1 MICVGS
7 VAMMNRAAALRRAA
21 ALSPSSVS
29 RSRSAV
35 GVRSYA
41 TAADGSSRS
50 GLGRFFLYS
59 TLGASLFYG
68 ISTVAAV
75 NNDRYQ
81 DFFVESVPGG
91 ERIMEYLDT
100 HDVGQE
106 IKNVNLGGY
115 GEKAI
120 DVTKTA
126 YGSVSGAVNRV
137 LSGDAGA
144 SESAG
149 DERDARLRVAEA
161 RDNVKAEA
169 EKLSQKAKS
178 GARKVEEEGESALK
192 AVQDKTSELLNR
204 AKAAADNAEAK
215 IRGETTEVKKDD
227 RNVLQRAVD
236 SIQIQTDI
244 GANTKAA
251 PSKSAAPGKGPKE
264 EVKTTYT
271 GELPVNHEPP
281 VGFAAPRRD
290 RGLQAPEHTNA
301 RLRPDPE
308 APKLPLLAPSI
319 KSLSA
324 SEPMIAQLA
333 GTIDELTTF
342 LKETPS
348 SGAVAKGVLENAQV
362 DLEKLSQRLETIK
375 REEAKRVENSL
386 AAQAKR
392 YEAQISKQSEEAAN
406 KLTSR
411 ESDWQKS
418 FEEERAK
425 QMEQFKEKLEKEL
438 ATQSKIINERLK
450 EEVIAQGIELQRRWM
465 KDIKS
470 KVEEE
475 RGGRL
480 AKLDELTT
488 ELKSLEKVSLDNSSV
503 LDENVSVHTLWT
515 AARAVQ
521 HALDDSSATKRPF
534 SEQLRVLKGTS
545 KARDDPVLAA
555 AIEALDASGA
565 ADTGVESFITLKQWF
580 DNKVGPRVRQV
591 SLVPSPETSGVLSYL
606 VSAALSPILFHKK
619 GLVQGEDVPSVL
631 ARAEYYL
638 DRKDLDSATRE
649 LNQLK
654 GWPKLL
660 ASDWLAA
667 SRKRLEVEQALDVV
681 QTEASLAS
689 LMVSA

>member
-1 MICVGS
+1 
-7 VAMMNRAAALRRAA
+7 MMNRAAALRRAA
-21 ALSPSSVS
+21 ALSPSSVA
-29 RSRSAV
+29 RSRTTA

-41 TAADGSSRS
+41 TGADGTSRS
-50 GLGRFFLYS
+50 GTGRFLLYS
-59 TLGASLFYG
+59 TLATTLFYG
-68 ISTVAAV
+68 VSIVAAL

-91 ERIMEYLDT
+91 ERIIDYLDT
-100 HDVGQE
+100 HDVSQE
-106 IKNVNLGGY
+106 IKNINFGGY
-115 GEKAI
+115 GEKAV
-120 DVTKTA
+120 DVTKAA
-126 YGSVSGAVNRV
+126 YGSVSGAVGRV

-149 DERDARLRVAEA
+149 DERDARLKVAET
-161 RDNVKAEA
+161 RNKAKDEA
-169 EKLSQKAKS
+169 ETLAQKIKSDAK
-178 GARKVEEEGESALK
+178 KVEEEDESAFK

-204 AKAAADNAEAK
+204 AKAAADKAEAK
-215 IRGETTEVKKDD
+215 VRGDATEVKRDG

-236 SIQIQTDI
+236 GVQVMTDI

-251 PSKSAAPGKGPKE
+251 PSKSASSGKGPQE
-264 EVKTTYT
+264 EVKETYI

-281 VGFAAPRRD
+281 AGYATPRRD
-290 RGLQAPEHTNA
+290 RGLRAPEQPIA

-319 KSLSA
+319 KSLSG

-333 GTIDELTTF
+333 STIDELTTF

-348 SGAVAKGVLENAQV
+348 SGAKAKGVLESAQI
-362 DLEKLSQRLETIK
+362 EFEQLSQRLETIK

-406 KLTSR
+406 KLSSR

-438 ATQSKIINERLK
+438 ATQSHIINERLK

-465 KDIKS
+465 KDINA

-480 AKLDELTT
+480 AKLDELAT

-503 LDENVSVHTLWT
+503 LDENLSVHTLWT
-515 AARAVQ
+515 AVRAVQ
-521 HALDDSSATKRPF
+521 HALDDSSATKVPF
-534 SEQLRVLKGTS
+534 AEQLRVLKGTS
-545 KARDDPVLAA
+545 KARDDPVHAA
-555 AIEALDASGA
+555 AIEALESSDAA
-565 ADTGVESFITLKQWF
+565 ETGVESFTTLKQWF

-591 SLVPSPETSGVLSYL
+591 SLVPSPETSGVLSHL
-606 VSAALSPILFHKK
+606 ASAALSPILFHKK

-660 ASDWLAA
+660 AQDWLTA
-667 SRKRLEVEQALDVV
+667 SRKRLEVQQALEVV

>member
-1 MICVGS
+1 
-7 VAMMNRAAALRRAA
+7 MMNRAAALRRAA
-21 ALSPSSVS
+21 ALSPSSVA
-29 RSRSAV
+29 RSHSV
-35 GVRSYA
+35 TGVRTYA
-41 TAADGSSRS
+41 TGADGSSRS
-50 GLGRFFLYS
+50 GAGRFLVYT
-59 TLGASLFYG
+59 TLGATLFYG
-68 ISTVAAV
+68 ISTVAAL

-91 ERIMEYLDT
+91 ERIIDYLDT

-106 IKNVNLGGY
+106 IKNINLGGY
-115 GEKAI
+115 GDKAI
-120 DVTKTA
+120 DVTKSA
-126 YGSVSGAVNRV
+126 YGSVSGAVGRV

-161 RDNVKAEA
+161 RDKAKAEA
-169 EKLSQKAKS
+169 DKLAQKAKT
-178 GARKVEEEGESALK
+178 GAKKAEDEAESALK

-204 AKAAADNAEAK
+204 AKAAADKAEAK
-215 IRGETTEVKKDD
+215 VRGEASEVKKDG

-236 SIQIQTDI
+236 SVQVMTDI

-251 PSKSAAPGKGPKE
+251 PSKSAAPGKGLKE
-264 EVKTTYT
+264 EIKETYT

-281 VGFAAPRRD
+281 AGYAAPRRD
-290 RGLQAPEHTNA
+290 RGLKAPEQPNA

-319 KSLSA
+319 KSLSG

-348 SGAVAKGVLENAQV
+348 SGAKAKGVLENAQI
-362 DLEKLSQRLETIK
+362 DLEQLSQRLETIK

-406 KLTSR
+406 KLSSR

-418 FEEERAK
+418 FEEERSK
-425 QMEQFKEKLEKEL
+425 QMQQFKEKLEKEL
-438 ATQSKIINERLK
+438 ATQSQIINERLK

-465 KDIKS
+465 KDIKA

-480 AKLDELTT
+480 AKLDELAT

-515 AARAVQ
+515 AVRAVQ
-521 HALDDSSATKRPF
+521 YALDDSSATKRPF
-534 SEQLRVLKGTS
+534 AEQLRVLKGTS
-545 KARDDPVLAA
+545 KARDDPVLSA

-565 ADTGVESFITLKQWF
+565 ADTGVESFTTLKQWF

-591 SLVPSPETSGVLSYL
+591 SLVPSPETSGVLSHL
-606 VSAALSPILFHKK
+606 ASAALSPILFHKK

-667 SRKRLEVEQALDVV
+667 SRKRLEVQQALEVV

>member
-1 MICVGS
+1 
-7 VAMMNRAAALRRAA
+7 MMNRAAALRKAA
-21 ALSPSSVS
+21 GLPSSVA
-29 RSRSAV
+29 RTRNTA
-35 GVRSYA
+35 GIRSYA
-41 TAADGSSRS
+41 TGVDGSSKS
-50 GLGRFFLYS
+50 GAGRFFVYTS
-59 TLGASLFYG
+59 LGATLFYG
-68 ISTVAAV
+68 VSTVAAL

-91 ERIMEYLDT
+91 ERIIDYLDT

-106 IKNVNLGGY
+106 IKNINLGGY
-115 GEKAI
+115 GEKAV
-120 DVTKTA
+120 DVTKHA
-126 YGSVSGAVNRV
+126 YGSVSDAVGRV
-137 LSGDAGA
+137 LGGDAGA

-149 DERDARLRVAEA
+149 DERDARLRVAEI
-161 RDNVKAEA
+161 RDKAKAEA
-169 EKLSQKAKS
+169 DGLVAKARA
-178 GARKVEEEGESALK
+178 GARKAEDEGESALK
-192 AVQDKTSELLNR
+192 TVQDKTSELLNR
-204 AKAAADNAEAK
+204 AKAAADKAEAK
-215 IRGETTEVKKDD
+215 VRGEATEVKRDG
-227 RNVLQRAVD
+227 RNFVQRAVD
-236 SIQIQTDI
+236 SVQVMTDI

-251 PSKSAAPGKGPKE
+251 PSKSSAPGKGPKE
-264 EVKTTYT
+264 QVKETYT

-281 VGFAAPRRD
+281 AGYAAPRRD
-290 RGLQAPEHTNA
+290 RGLKAPEHPNA
-301 RLRPDPE
+301 RLRPDPQ

-319 KSLSA
+319 KSLSG

-348 SGAVAKGVLENAQV
+348 SGAKAKGVLESAQI
-362 DLEKLSQRLETIK
+362 DLEHLSQRLETIK

-406 KLTSR
+406 KLSSR

-418 FEEERAK
+418 FEEERSK
-425 QMEQFKEKLEKEL
+425 QMQQFKEKLEKEL
-438 ATQSKIINERLK
+438 ATQSQIINERLK

-465 KDIKS
+465 KDIKA

-480 AKLDELTT
+480 AKLDELAT

-515 AARAVQ
+515 AVRAVQ

-534 SEQLRVLKGTS
+534 AEQLRVLKGTT
-545 KARDDPVLAA
+545 KARDDAVLSAA
-555 AIEALDASGA
+555 LEALDASGS
-565 ADTGVESFITLKQWF
+565 ADTGVESFTTLKQWF

-591 SLVPSPETSGVLSYL
+591 SLVPSPETSGVLSHL
-606 VSAALSPILFHKK
+606 ASAALSPILFHKK

-667 SRKRLEVEQALDVV
+667 SRKRLEVQQALEVV

>member
-1 MICVGS
+1 
-7 VAMMNRAAALRRAA
+7 MMNRAAALRRAA
-21 ALSPSSVS
+21 ALGPSSAA
-29 RSRSAV
+29 RSRSAA

-41 TAADGSSRS
+41 TGADASSRS
-50 GLGRFFLYS
+50 VTGRLLVYG
-59 TLGASLFYG
+59 TVGATLFYG
-68 ISTVAAV
+68 ISTVAAL
-75 NNDRYQ
+75 NNDRYNH
-81 DFFVESVPGG
+81 FFVESIPGG
-91 ERIMEYLDT
+91 ERIIDYLDT

-106 IKNVNLGGY
+106 IKNINLGGY
-115 GEKAI
+115 GDKAI

-126 YGSVSGAVNRV
+126 YDSVSGAVGRV
-137 LSGDAGA
+137 LGGDAGA
-144 SESAG
+144 GESVG

-161 RDNVKAEA
+161 RDKAKAEA
-169 EKLSQKAKS
+169 DKLAQKAKA
-178 GARKVEEEGESALK
+178 GAKKAEDEAESAFK
-192 AVQDKTSELLNR
+192 SVQDKTSELVNR
-204 AKAAADNAEAK
+204 AKAAAAKAEAK
-215 IRGETTEVKKDD
+215 VRGEAADAKADG
-227 RNVLQRAVD
+227 RNVIQRAVD
-236 SIQIQTDI
+236 SVQVMTDI

-264 EVKTTYT
+264 EVKQTYT

-281 VGFAAPRRD
+281 AGYAAPRRD
-290 RGLQAPEHTNA
+290 RGLQAPEQGAA

-319 KSLSA
+319 KSLSG

-348 SGAVAKGVLENAQV
+348 SGAKAKGVLENAQI
-362 DLEKLSQRLETIK
+362 DLEQLSQRLETIK

-392 YEAQISKQSEEAAN
+392 YEAQISQQSQEAAS
-406 KLTSR
+406 KLSSR

-438 ATQSKIINERLK
+438 ATQSQIINERLK

-465 KDIKS
+465 KDIKA

-480 AKLDELTT
+480 AKLDELAT

-503 LDENVSVHTLWT
+503 LDDNVSVHTLWT
-515 AARAVQ
+515 AVRAVQ

-534 SEQLRVLKGTS
+534 GEQLRVLKGTS
-545 KARDDPVLAA
+545 KARDDAVLSA
-555 AIEALDASGA
+555 AIETLDASGA
-565 ADTGVESFITLKQWF
+565 ADTGVESFTTLKQWF
-580 DNKVGPRVRQV
+580 DHKVGPRVRQV
-591 SLVPSPETSGVLSYL
+591 SLVPSPETAGVLSHL
-606 VSAALSPILFHKK
+606 ASAALSPILFHKK
-619 GLVQGEDVPSVL
+619 GLVPGDDVPSVI

-638 DRKDLDSATRE
+638 DRKDLDAATRE
-649 LNQLK
+649 LNQLQ

-667 SRKRLEVEQALDVV
+667 ARKRLEVQQALDVV
-681 QTEASLAS
+681 HTEASLAS